1 MRLGEIKGEDDE
13 KFVENFENKIRI
25 NKDEIWLNWVRFQ
38 TIYRCIS
45 DTRAGEKGGFSGVYA
60 AYCLCFEC

>member
-25 NKDEIWLNWVRFQ
+25 NKDEIWLNWVRF
-38 TIYRCIS
+38 
-45 DTRAGEKGGFSGVYA
+45 
-60 AYCLCFEC
+60 